1 MKNLDLRYVAAVYPI
16 TSKMSE
22 PYETDA
28 ETMRDLIH
36 SLDERYG
43 GFTEMF
49 ISSETNRLS
58 LNTMIYYGDEGK
70 VPVGVLDID
79 QPISDGATI
88 TFW

>member
-1 MKNLDLRYVAAVYPI
+1 MKNLELRYVAAVYPI

-22 PYETDA
+22 RYETDV
-28 ETMRDLIH
+28 ETMRELIH

-49 ISSETNRLS
+49 INSETDKLN

-70 VPVGVLDID
+70 VPVGVLNID
-79 QPISDGATI
+79 LPISDGATI